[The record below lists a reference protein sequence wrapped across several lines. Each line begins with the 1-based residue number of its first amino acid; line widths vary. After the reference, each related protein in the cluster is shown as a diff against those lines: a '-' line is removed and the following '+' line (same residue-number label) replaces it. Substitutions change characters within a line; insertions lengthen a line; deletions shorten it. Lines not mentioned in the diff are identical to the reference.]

1 MRDDDEQYFTAD
13 RQMGEGESFPS
24 LSGRYT
30 LTISEYRTEAN
41 RGDYSRGIVRDKVG
55 NVVADVKRNYG
66 AFPFC
71 FVEHPNGHEYLVC
84 GEDYQG
90 QTVAELDTGKR
101 VDYVPPE
108 AQEGLGF
115 CWAAIESAE
124 NATQL
129 RVEGCYWVCPYE
141 IVLYDFSRPL
151 ALPYSELSRS
161 PAPPE

>member
-1 MRDDDEQYFTAD
+1 MRDDDDEQYFTAD
-13 RQMGEGESFPS
+13 RQRGEGESFPS

-30 LTISEYRTEAN
+30 LTISEYRTKPEW
-41 RGDYSRGIVRDKVG
+41 GDYSRGIVRDKEG
-55 NVVADVKRNYG
+55 NGVVDVKRNYG

-90 QTVAELDTGKR
+90 QTVVELDTGKR

-115 CWAAIESAE
+115 CWAAIESASPHRP
-124 NATQL
+124 AGQ
-129 RVEGCYWVCPYE
+129 P
-141 IVLYDFSRPL
+141 SRAAQARIAANLSHPHQID
-151 ALPYSELSRS
+151 AKLPH
-161 PAPPE
+161 